1 MKMLALI
8 RKIKNAYRRFILC
21 DPVLLE
27 AARWFKDRGDETLRL
42 TYPLQKDSI
51 VFDLGGYVGDF
62 AASIRYC
69 YGSKVY
75 LFEPVPDFFSRCVER
90 FREDSSV
97 ICFNFGLSSKDEW
110 RKIGV
115 SENSSSFFSAPGLEY
130 VLVETRCA
138 KDFLQSQGVEE
149 IDLMKINIEGGE
161 YDVLPAL
168 FESGDILKIKYL
180 QIQFHDFVPGAR
192 DLRKEIRD
200 KLRLTH
206 TEMWNYEFVWES
218 WSRIE

>member
-1 MKMLALI
+1 MKLFVLK
-8 RKIKNAYRRFILC
+8 RKIKNAYRRFVLR
-21 DPVLLE
+21 DTVLLE
-27 AARWFKDRGDETLRL
+27 AARWFKDRGDEKLRL
-42 TYPLQKDSI
+42 TYPLKKNAV
-51 VFDLGGYVGDF
+51 VFDLGGYIGDF
-62 AASIRYC
+62 AASIRERH
-69 YGSKVY
+69 GSQVY
-75 LFEPVPDFFSRCVER
+75 LFEPVPDFYARCVER
-90 FREDSSV
+90 FREDPLV
-97 ICFNFGLSSKDEW
+97 RCFNFGLSSRDES
-110 RKIGV
+110 RKIGI

-138 KDFLQSQGVEE
+138 KDFIHSHGIEE

-192 DLRKEIRD
+192 DLRKEIRNR
-200 KLRLTH
+200 LRLTH